1 MWGFF
6 KPESAP
12 LFYACFQTTH
22 QQVRFFMLKNM
33 IFIMIKS
40 QRYPW
45 SVSGWVS
52 NVTQRVFRVLAQF
65 QIVKREHMKER
76 LNKMVSSFEQITQ
89 DFSRPPPPPISG
101 TGACA
106 VNLSNAQQLKSP
118 CIHEAPGRCTLALH
132 CEILKWF
139 LSLTF
144 FCSGIWSASE
154 LRPYSLVFRTCSEE
168 TLLKIRII
176 LA

>member
-1 MWGFF
+1 MWIFF

-12 LFYACFQTTH
+12 LFYSCFQTTH
-22 QQVRFFMLKNM
+22 QQARFFMLKNM

-89 DFSRPPPPPISG
+89 DFSWTPTPHFRHWCLHSKSKQCTTAQISLH
-101 TGACA
+101 TRSSWKMHSCPALWDLEMIP
-106 VNLSNAQQLKSP
+106 LSY
-118 CIHEAPGRCTLALH
+118 I
-132 CEILKWF
+132 F
-139 LSLTF
+139 L
-144 FCSGIWSASE
+144 
-154 LRPYSLVFRTCSEE
+154 
-168 TLLKIRII
+168 
-176 LA
+176 